1 MSPFHIKNND
11 VTNKSIINRFDT
23 TSKNLYNPR
32 QNLVFTKGWFF
43 RMLIYEAHHF
53 NLIANYQTVDLNF
66 PSHLHRCFEVL
77 FLLEGE
83 MEVII
88 SQKNYHV
95 RAGQFLLIL
104 PYEIHS
110 FITKSHSRANICVFS
125 PEYVPTFYKMIENSS
140 LKNPIFNLSLAANTL
155 FTKALFNDNANLL
168 EQKASLYLLLSEL
181 MEQTSLIQGEKQDQ
195 DLLHKLLTY
204 IQNHFTEAISLKNI
218 ASNLG
223 YNYNYLSKYFNNNV
237 NMSFVDFLN
246 GTRVNHASYLLIY
259 SEKNISE
266 IAFLCGYESIRSFN
280 RNFLKIKQ
288 CTPKEYRERHPRP
301 FSDLDPF
308 LTI

>member
-1 MSPFHIKNND
+1 
-11 VTNKSIINRFDT
+11 
-23 TSKNLYNPR
+23 
-32 QNLVFTKGWFF
+32 
-43 RMLIYEAHHF
+43 MLIYEAHHF

-110 FITKSHSRANICVFS
+110 FVTKSHSRANICVFS

-259 SEKNISE
+259 SDKNISE

-288 CTPKEYRERHPRP
+288 CTPKEYRERHPRQ